1 MATQAPT
8 PGAVIRDETYP
19 LIIGGQRVVP
29 DGEPI
34 PVVNPATEQEVATA
48 AAGDE
53 THVNRA
59 VQAAQSAAD
68 EWQSMNPA
76 ERGRILG
83 AVAETIRDHV
93 DHLAA
98 VLTFEMGKP
107 LSQARSDVEGAA
119 RYFEYYA
126 GLADKIHG
134 KQIPLG
140 DDYADYTI
148 REPLGV
154 TGHIVPWNYPAD
166 IIGRTCG
173 PALAA
178 GNTTV
183 LKPAE
188 QTPLTAVEVAE
199 LAHDAGLPPGALN
212 VVNGDGGAVGAPL
225 AGHRD
230 VDGVSFTGSVET
242 GAEVARLA
250 AENLNHVHI
259 EAGGKNPH
267 VVFPDA
273 DLARAV
279 ENTIGS
285 IFAAN
290 AGQVCSA
297 GDRVLVH
304 ESIHDE
310 FVAALV
316 EKTAD
321 LTVGPGVEDPDVG
334 PLVSEAQFETV
345 SRYIDLGYTEVGEPL
360 VGGRPPDGDGF
371 FVEPTVFDRVSNDAR
386 IAQEEIFGPVLP
398 VITFADEDEAIAMAN
413 DVPYGLVAGISTS
426 DVGRA
431 HRFAREIDAGQI
443 YVNEWYAG
451 GVETP
456 FGGFKNSGF
465 GREKGVEAIR
475 EFTQTKNVALDIRR
489 YE

>member
-1 MATQAPT
+1 MTSQGTT
-8 PGAVIRDETYP
+8 PEAVLRDETYP
-19 LIIGGQRVVP
+19 LIIDGEQVVP

-34 PVVNPATEQEVATA
+34 PVVNPATEEEIATA

-53 THVNRA
+53 THVNQA
-59 VQAAQSAAD
+59 VQAARSTAD
-68 EWQSMNPA
+68 AWRSTKPP

-83 AVAETIRDHV
+83 AVANAIRDEA
-93 DHLAA
+93 DHLAT

-154 TGHIVPWNYPAD
+154 TAHIVPWNYPVD

-178 GNTTV
+178 GNATI

-188 QTPLTAVEVAE
+188 QAPLTAVEVAE
-199 LAHDAGLPPGALN
+199 LAHEAGLPSGALN
-212 VVNGDGGAVGAPL
+212 VVNGYGGTVGAPL
-225 AGHRD
+225 AGHRG

-242 GAEVARLA
+242 GTEVAKLA
-250 AENLNHVHI
+250 AGNLNHVHI
-259 EAGGKNPH
+259 EAGGKNPN
-267 VVFPDA
+267 VIFPDT
-273 DLARAV
+273 DLDRAV
-279 ENTIGS
+279 DNTIAS
-285 IFAAN
+285 LFAAN

-304 ESIHDE
+304 EAIHDE
-310 FVAALV
+310 FIDALV
-316 EKTAD
+316 KKTAE
-321 LTVGPGVEDPDVG
+321 LTVGPGIEDPDVG
-334 PLVSEAQFETV
+334 PLVSREQFEKV
-345 SRYIDLGYTEVGEPL
+345 SKYIDLGYSEAGDPVL
-360 VGGRPPDGDGF
+360 GGRPPESDGF
-371 FVEPTVFDRVSNDAR
+371 FVEPTIFDEVDNETR
-386 IAQEEIFGPVLP
+386 ISKEEIFGPVLP
-398 VITFADEDEAIAMAN
+398 VTTFADEDEAIAMAN
-413 DVPYGLVAGISTS
+413 DVPYGLVAGISTG

-431 HRFAREIDAGQI
+431 HRFAREVDAGQI

-465 GREKGVEAIR
+465 GREKGVEAVQ
-475 EFTQTKNVALDIRR
+475 EFTQTKNVAVDIRR
-489 YE
+489 YD